1 MTATGTPV
9 SVEHG
14 QMADAATTLRQIA
27 QTLTDAVRRM
37 DTDIQG
43 LQATWGGPAAIKFGA
58 GWDEVCRG
66 AIDVLDSLGEMADLL
81 GVNSDEFD
89 SADDALAA
97 ALNSTPAPPATS
109 SLRL

>member
-1 MTATGTPV
+1 MTLIGVNSASMT
-9 SVEHG
+9 
-14 QMADAATTLRQIA
+14 DAAGFLRQIA
-27 QTLTDAVRRM
+27 STVTDAVRRM
-37 DTDIQG
+37 DTDVQG

-89 SADDALAA
+89 GADDALAA
-97 ALNSTPAPPATS
+97 ALDNTPAPPATS